1 MTQTA
6 LTHKIEE
13 LQELEGM
20 VKELSEEI
28 EAIKDILK
36 DEMNEQGI
44 EEMFVGDYIVRYT
57 SVLTSKFNSKEF
69 KEDHLD
75 LYKAYL
81 KQVSSK
87 RFSISY

>member
-20 VKELSEEI
+20 VKELTDEI
-28 EAIKDILK
+28 ETIKDLLK
-36 DEMNEQGI
+36 DEMNELGI
-44 EEMFVGDYIVRYT
+44 EEMMVGDYIVRYT
-57 SVLTSKFNSKEF
+57 SVLTSKFNTKLF
-69 KEDHLD
+69 KENYLD
-75 LYKAYL
+75 LYKEYT